1 MKIKKPKINVSTQT
15 VPVFNCCIMNNSAN
29 AVLMSNV
36 IVVFVL
42 FLFIYGFILVY
53 VGVIVNMIL
62 LFIYI

>member
-15 VPVFNCCIMNNSAN
+15 TPVFNCCIMNNSAN

-42 FLFIYGFILVY
+42 FIIYLWF
-53 VGVIVNMIL
+53 VIGL
-62 LFIYI
+62 LTLLLLLI